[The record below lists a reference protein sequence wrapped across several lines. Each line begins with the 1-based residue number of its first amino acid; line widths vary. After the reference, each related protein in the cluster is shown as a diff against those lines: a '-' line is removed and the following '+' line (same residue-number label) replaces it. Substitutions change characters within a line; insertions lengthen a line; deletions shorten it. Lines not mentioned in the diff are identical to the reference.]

1 MEIFSKLYTS
11 IQRTLFPMV
20 EEEIGELTTKQKL
33 FVAIIEMIKPSRFI
47 TPELSWSGLGRPMK
61 EREYVLR
68 SFILKAIYNFPT
80 TKALIENLKTNPVLR
95 RLCGWEY
102 GTQVPSEATFSRIF
116 KVLAETQ
123 LPNEIH
129 QAMIKEHHKTKL
141 VGHNSSD
148 STAINGREKSCRKN
162 TPKVKVKKKRG
173 RKSKAEL
180 AAINEL
186 EQNEIK
192 TRRLELQGS
201 RPLNDNL
208 ADLPVG
214 CDWSA
219 KRNSQGKQESWK
231 GYKLHVSTV
240 DGGIPVA
247 AILTSASV
255 HDSQVAIPLMQMS
268 EERLGFYCYD
278 LMDSAYDAKE
288 IHEFSR
294 NMGRVPIIDPNKR
307 RGDEVPLE
315 PAKKKRY
322 NERSAAERTNSDL
335 KDNHG
340 GYNIRVKGNNKVFCH
355 LMFGVIVIT
364 AKQMFNMLL

>member
-1 MEIFSKLYTS
+1 MELLSKLYTT
-11 IQRTLFPMV
+11 IQQTLFPML
-20 EEEIGELTTKQKL
+20 EEEIGVLTKKQE
-33 FVAIIEMIKPSRFI
+33 FFAAMVEMIKPSRFI
-47 TPELSWSGLGRPMK
+47 TSELSWSGFGRPMK

-68 SFILKAIYNFPT
+68 SFILKATYNFPT
-80 TKALIENLKTNPVLR
+80 TKLLIENLKTNPTLR

-102 GTQVPSEATFSRIF
+102 RSQVPSEATFSRIF
-116 KVLAETQ
+116 KVLSETT
-123 LPNEIH
+123 LLSEITERMTNENLGD
-129 QAMIKEHHKTKL
+129 KL
-141 VGHNSSD
+141 FFHNSSD

-162 TPKVKVKKKRG
+162 TPKSKKKKKRG

-180 AAINEL
+180 AAKNEL
-186 EQNEIK
+186 EQTEIK
-192 TRRLELQGS
+192 TRRLEVQGDRS
-201 RPLNDNL
+201 LAENL

-214 CDWSA
+214 CDWGA

-231 GYKLHVSTV
+231 GYKLHLSTV

-247 AILTSASV
+247 AILTSASL

-268 EERLGFYCYD
+268 SERLGFYCYD

-288 IHEFSR
+288 IHDFSR

-307 RGDEVPLE
+307 RGNEVQLD

-322 NERSAAERTNSDL
+322 NERSTAERTNSDL

-340 GYNIRVKGNNKVFCH
+340 GGNIRVKGHSKVFCH
-355 LMFGVIVIT
+355 LMFGLIVIT

>member
-1 MEIFSKLYTS
+1 MKILRKLYTT
-11 IQRTLFPMV
+11 IQRTLFPML
-20 EEEIGELTTKQKL
+20 EEEIGELTETQK
-33 FVAIIEMIKPSRFI
+33 FFAAVVEMIKPSRFI
-47 TPELSWSGLGRPMK
+47 TPELSWSGQGRPMK

-68 SFILKAIYNFPT
+68 AFILKAIYNFPT
-80 TKALIENLKTNPVLR
+80 TKLLIENLKTNPTLR

-102 GTQVPSEATFSRIF
+102 GSKIPSEATFSRIF
-116 KVLAETQ
+116 TVLAETQ

-129 QAMIKEHHKTKL
+129 KAMIEEHHKAKL
-141 VGHNSSD
+141 AGHNSSD
-148 STAINGREKSCRKN
+148 STAVNGREKSCRKN
-162 TPKVKVKKKRG
+162 TPKAKVKKKRG

-192 TRRLELQGS
+192 TRRLELQGN
-201 RPLNDNL
+201 RPLNENL
-208 ADLPVG
+208 DDLPAG
-214 CDWSA
+214 CDWGA

-255 HDSQVAIPLMQMS
+255 HDSQAAIPLMQMS
-268 EERLGFYCYD
+268 KERLGFYCYD

-288 IHEFSR
+288 IHDFSR

-315 PAKKKRY
+315 PAKKMRY
-322 NERSAAERTNSDL
+322 NERTAAERTNSDL

-340 GYNIRVKGNNKVFCH
+340 GKNIRVKGNSKVFCH
-355 LMFGVIVIT
+355 LMFGVIAIT
-364 AKQMFNMLL
+364 AKQLFNMLL